1 MKGQLLR
8 KYHSL
13 LISNCLEELENL
25 MCEGFLRHFGKLLP
39 LEESFTDWLVV
50 KLRPLRKQKLSFV
63 TFHSHYLEEKK
74 FSEEDEGKKFFM
86 LLQFLNYAQNLDYE
100 RGALGSTAYRQV
112 IFQVKD
118 FLEYQKKSNNYYQ
131 LKKLIEF
138 FDELQTNSLIKL
150 FVILVSFELNS
161 KGYLTIHRTSLQ

>member
-50 KLRPLRKQKLSFV
+50 KLRPLRKQKLSFA
-63 TFHSHYLEEKK
+63 TFHSHYLEDKK
-74 FSEEDEGKKFFM
+74 ILYVVTISK
-86 LLQFLNYAQNLDYE
+86 L
-100 RGALGSTAYRQV
+100 GA
-112 IFQVKD
+112 
-118 FLEYQKKSNNYYQ
+118 
-131 LKKLIEF
+131 KLR
-138 FDELQTNSLIKL
+138 L
-150 FVILVSFELNS
+150 
-161 KGYLTIHRTSLQ
+161 

>member
-50 KLRPLRKQKLSFV
+50 KLRPLRKQKLSLA
-63 TFHSHYLEEKK
+63 TFHSHYLEEVRRV
-74 FSEEDEGKKFFM
+74 SE
-86 LLQFLNYAQNLDYE
+86 
-100 RGALGSTAYRQV
+100 
-112 IFQVKD
+112 
-118 FLEYQKKSNNYYQ
+118 
-131 LKKLIEF
+131 
-138 FDELQTNSLIKL
+138 TNSLCCYN
-150 FVILVSFELNS
+150 F
-161 KGYLTIHRTSLQ
+161 

>member
-50 KLRPLRKQKLSFV
+50 KLRPLRKQKLSFA
-63 TFHSHYLEEKK
+63 TFHSHYLEEKIDK
-74 FSEEDEGKKFFM
+74 EFYIELLKTLLKMISSLPIDNSPIKKM
-86 LLQFLNYAQNLDYE
+86 LNE
-100 RGALGSTAYRQV
+100 
-112 IFQVKD
+112 
-118 FLEYQKKSNNYYQ
+118 
-131 LKKLIEF
+131 
-138 FDELQTNSLIKL
+138 
-150 FVILVSFELNS
+150 
-161 KGYLTIHRTSLQ
+161 TI